1 MMLAVG
7 GHMLEQLDP
16 VVLRMSTG
24 FGGGVGDTNQELCGL
39 LSVGVMLIGAL
50 HGRDRADQDNARVK
64 ALVQHYR
71 QRFQAEFGATTCEM
85 LTQRIEAGHDGFDDC
100 AQVGERAAE
109 ILLDVLEQAA

>member
-7 GHMLEQLDP
+7 GHMLDQLDP

-24 FGGGVGDTNQELCGL
+24 FGGGVGDTQQEICGL

-50 HGRDRADQDNARVK
+50 HGHTGADQDNARVK
-64 ALVQHYR
+64 TLVQRYR
-71 QRFQAEFGATTCEM
+71 QRFQAEFGATTCQP
-85 LTQRIEAGHDGFDDC
+85 LTQRVEAGQDKFSDC

-109 ILLDVLEQAA
+109 ILLDVLEQTA